1 VGKTHAL
8 VAVIRG
14 LIQTHG
20 VMARFVHVAGL
31 MLDLRLAMNDPHASP
46 ASVLGSL
53 ATVPVLGLDELVRP
67 RTEWGQE
74 VISELFQLR
83 YQANLTTL
91 ATTNLDE
98 DGLAVGLG
106 PGLGELVTSR
116 LKEWA
121 PIITIGG
128 RDLRTQ

>member
-1 VGKTHAL
+1 
-8 VAVIRG
+8 
-14 LIQTHG
+14 
-20 VMARFVHVAGL
+20 
-31 MLDLRLAMNDPHASP
+31 
-46 ASVLGSL
+46 
-53 ATVPVLGLDELVRP
+53 
-67 RTEWGQE
+67 